1 MQHTLDLYADLT
13 RQHWDS
19 RLILWPEAAIT
30 AFYHEVA
37 GDYLSGLAR
46 EARAHG
52 TDIVLGIP
60 VREPGTRRY
69 FNSLLALSERP
80 GFYHKRHLVPFG
92 DYLPLDDFLRGL
104 IRFFDLPM
112 SGFSAGPDGQPL
124 LQAAGQKI
132 ASAICYED
140 IFGEELIAALP
151 EATLLVNATNNAWYG
166 NSFAPHQHL
175 EMSRLRALETG
186 RYMLRVTTNGVSA
199 IIDQHGKIRGRSPQF
214 KTYVL
219 SGEAVPHAAPPRMCG
234 PGICR

>member
-1 MQHTLDLYADLT
+1 VADN
-13 RQHWDS
+13 
-19 RLILWPEAAIT
+19 
-30 AFYHEVA
+30 
-37 GDYLSGLAR
+37 YLAGLAR
-46 EARAHG
+46 EARTHG

-69 FNSLLALSERP
+69 FNSLLALSNHP

-92 DYLPLDDFLRGL
+92 DYLPFDDFLRGL

-112 SGFSAGPDGQPL
+112 SGFSSGPDQQPL

-175 EMSRLRALETG
+175 EMSRMRALETG

-199 IIDQHGKIRGRSPQF
+199 IIDQHGRIRGRSPQF
-214 KTYVL
+214 KTHVL
-219 SGEAVPHAAPPRMCG
+219 SGEAVPRSGATPYVRIGNLPVILLIL
-234 PGICR
+234 GILLYGGLAVRRKP